1 MVVKEEGRGL
11 NRQSPGF
18 QGSESIQ
25 RNAAMV
31 WDKLLHIYLTY
42 KMCGAETKLNVSSLG
57 RCIHGNAR
65 SLLEQVVENGELVG
79 VRRQRAHGK
88 PLYFLFN
95 SAMNLQLFINLR
107 TFFEDKMPILLDLLD
122 SAPPT

>member
-1 MVVKEEGRGL
+1 MLSASVFRAIWKRQACGDRGKCSLVVVKEEGRGL

-42 KMCGAETKLNVSSLG
+42 KMCGAETKLNVSYLG
-57 RCIHGNAR
+57 RCIHGNAC
-65 SLLEQVVENGELVG
+65 SLLEQAVENEVLVG
-79 VRRQRAHGK
+79 V
-88 PLYFLFN
+88 
-95 SAMNLQLFINLR
+95 
-107 TFFEDKMPILLDLLD
+107 
-122 SAPPT
+122 